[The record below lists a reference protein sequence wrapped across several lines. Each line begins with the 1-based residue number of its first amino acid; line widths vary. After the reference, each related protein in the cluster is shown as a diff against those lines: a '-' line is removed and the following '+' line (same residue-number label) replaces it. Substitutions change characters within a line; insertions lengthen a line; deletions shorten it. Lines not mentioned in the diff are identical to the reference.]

1 MKKLL
6 IALLITACASGA
18 AAAGEKITVAGSGGM
33 IPLATKLAEG
43 FMAKYPG
50 EVVEVN
56 QTSIESTGGIR
67 SAEAGRIDIGMSARP
82 LEAKEMSGGL
92 RQTEIARAALVI
104 GVNRNVSI
112 PGLSEEE
119 VCRIY
124 KGEITNW
131 AKVGG
136 NNASILVF
144 TRPDADSTKKT
155 VREHMPCFAS
165 LVETQSAV
173 IMPKSSDMVKSV
185 MARPDS
191 IGILDAVGVFDS
203 KGAIRPL
210 KLNGIAPN
218 EEAIASG
225 RYRIVKRFFFVTKP
239 AASSAVNRFIGFIKS
254 KEGAAIIKASQ
265 AMPIP

>member
-1 MKKLL
+1 MKTLL
-6 IALLITACASGA
+6 IALLITVCASGA
-18 AAAGEKITVAGSGGM
+18 AAAGDKITVAGSGGM
-33 IPLATKLAEG
+33 IPLATRLADG

-50 EVVEVN
+50 EVVEVS

-82 LEAKEMSGGL
+82 LEAREMSGGL
-92 RQTEIARAALVI
+92 KQTEIARAALVV
-104 GVNRNVSI
+104 GVNKNVPI
-112 PGLSEEE
+112 TGLSEEE

-173 IMPKSSDMVKSV
+173 IMPKSADMVKAV
-185 MARPDS
+185 MSRPDS
-191 IGILDAVGVFDS
+191 IGLLDAVGAFDS

-210 KLNGIAPN
+210 KLNGVSPD
-218 EEAIASG
+218 EETIASG
-225 RYRIVKRFFFVTKP
+225 RYRIVKRFFFVTRP
-239 AASSAVNRFIGFIKS
+239 SASATVDKFIGFIKS
-254 KEGAAIIKASQ
+254 KEGAAIIKASH

>member
-6 IALLITACASGA
+6 TALLITVCTSSVAL
-18 AAAGEKITVAGSGGM
+18 AGEKVTIAGSGGM
-33 IPLATKLAEG
+33 IPIATRLAAA
-43 FMAKYPG
+43 FMEKYPG

-82 LEAKEMSGGL
+82 LEGKEISAGI
-92 RQTEIARAALVI
+92 RQTEIARAALII
-104 GVNRNVSI
+104 GVNRNVPI
-112 PGLSEEE
+112 TGLSEEE

-124 KGEITNW
+124 KGEITSW

-136 NNASILVF
+136 EKASILVF

-155 VREHMPCFAS
+155 IREQMPCFAS

-173 IMPKSSDMVKSV
+173 IMPKSGDMIKAV
-185 MARPDS
+185 MTRPDS
-191 IGILDAVGVFDS
+191 IGILDSVGVFDS
-203 KGAIRPL
+203 KGAIKPL
-210 KLNGIAPN
+210 KIDGVAAN
-218 EEAIASG
+218 EETIASG
-225 RYRIVKRFFFVTKP
+225 RYGIVKRFFFVTK
-239 AASSAVNRFIGFIKS
+239 SSTSAAVNKFISFIKS
-254 KEGAAIIKASQ
+254 KEGAAIIKASH